1 MSRDIYSA
9 LSSLD
14 PVLRHPSRFS
24 IMTLLILSGPQ
35 TEGDIVKKLGIAWGP
50 LTTHLKKLEESGY
63 VEIRRFPTVKGPRT
77 YVFVTEKGVKAYYDH
92 LSKLDDVIQKL
103 RKLSL
108 NTK

>member
-14 PVLRHPSRFS
+14 PVLRHPARFS

-50 LTTHLKKLEESGY
+50 LTTHLKKLEEDGY
-63 VEIRRFPTVKGPRT
+63 VEIRKFPTAKGPRT
-77 YVFVTEKGVKAYYDH
+77 YVFVTERGVKAYYDY
-92 LSKLDDVIQKL
+92 LSRLDDVIQKL
-103 RKLSL
+103 RRISL
-108 NTK
+108 KY